1 MVRTIDT
8 NTFLR
13 QKLRNNQT
21 LRKENESV
29 CQSVVILLIYS
40 LRYKLLD
47 WYLTKSK
54 SQGFACSSN
63 ILINHNRFALV
74 KTISKH
80 FENSL
85 SGCAKKLQFYP
96 IELYLISFLVQI
108 NDVVKVIFS
117 QISTFL
123 SKTGPLVR
131 ELERS

>member
-85 SGCAKKLQFYP
+85 SGCAKKLQFYL

-108 NDVVKVIFS
+108 NVVKVIFS
-117 QISTFL
+117 RISTFL

>member
-47 WYLTKSK
+47 
-54 SQGFACSSN
+54 
-63 ILINHNRFALV
+63 
-74 KTISKH
+74 
-80 FENSL
+80 
-85 SGCAKKLQFYP
+85 
-96 IELYLISFLVQI
+96 
-108 NDVVKVIFS
+108 
-117 QISTFL
+117 
-123 SKTGPLVR
+123 
-131 ELERS
+131 

>member
-85 SGCAKKLQFYP
+85 SGCAKKLQFYL